1 MEEIQTLLNNA
12 KQLTEDGNI
21 KEGYFTHVALMEMLL
36 KQMHDV
42 KFVHHSIVSKP
53 AHYNSMISVMRTC
66 LTTAEDIVN
75 KHSHSAVSS
84 TPPASRRSSMLGAVG
99 TTKSRGTPPVDVSV
113 QSATPTHEEE
123 DPIATSSSADRAGK
137 IAPPLPPK
145 PSRMHNK
152 PAVPPKPARSGTSSK
167 PTSPVVTPNHTGS
180 AITSQTIPPNA
191 TDHSTPSTSLNE
203 GAKPEVGRQKIPA
216 PIPPRSRPKTM
227 PDASTL
233 KPLPVARPM
242 SVSTTVDTLNDS
254 TLLRIVAEGEI
265 DPTNLAPA
273 QTNSGDSLTPS
284 SRQSSYH
291 VPNIPVPPLLTTY
304 RLIQAKHDKLDS
316 ELKQLKEKKRHLI
329 SGMKDQDGATESD
342 INNAIMTYTS
352 LTADAKLTLN
362 KVRTIYMSAATI
374 PSVLQFQPHLVAY
387 QITLIEA
394 AIFIEIPVECLLV
407 HSARTPHP
415 RIVASTD
422 FFNYTTR
429 LIEHSILLPQEASHR
444 AQHINHWIKVAA
456 KCQDLNNYQT
466 LKAIVSALGTP
477 PVQRLKR
484 TWACIPK
491 KSMIRLDAMNEL
503 MSETQNYGRYR
514 EHMGMVNTG
523 MVNGRSVSQIKA
535 EHGARPT
542 VPFLG
547 TFIHDIT
554 YLLAAVKSQH
564 LDKPSD
570 DMRIQEVLS
579 TMENFQRGPR
589 YPPVP
594 SASYI
599 KASTSRSSFRPTSFT
614 NALHRSSS
622 KKDRLSGTS
631 LFSGVDDDDEEV
643 RDLEE
648 QQQLITQYLLM
659 RPWVNEETVDELSN
673 LREPPTQRQ
682 ISSPSSRSSG
692 GAGSGNYTSSI
703 MSNTSS
709 TFVRLSASNA
719 SGTDSRPT
727 SMDEYADGGRSSMA
741 SEDAESLK
749 RGFWPFRRS
758 HEGHRPNSLIAG
770 DRASINSMRRSA
782 SEINVSKIDD
792 TNSDDEDDDI
802 AEEPFGWSNSASA
815 DPEHQDHY
823 KQSLAQRLAGEFERR
838 QN

>member
-1 MEEIQTLLNNA
+1 M
-12 KQLTEDGNI
+12 
-21 KEGYFTHVALMEMLL
+21 
-36 KQMHDV
+36 
-42 KFVHHSIVSKP
+42 
-53 AHYNSMISVMRTC
+53 
-66 LTTAEDIVN
+66 
-75 KHSHSAVSS
+75 
-84 TPPASRRSSMLGAVG
+84 
-99 TTKSRGTPPVDVSV
+99 
-113 QSATPTHEEE
+113 
-123 DPIATSSSADRAGK
+123 
-137 IAPPLPPK
+137 
-145 PSRMHNK
+145 
-152 PAVPPKPARSGTSSK
+152 
-167 PTSPVVTPNHTGS
+167 
-180 AITSQTIPPNA
+180 
-191 TDHSTPSTSLNE
+191 
-203 GAKPEVGRQKIPA
+203 
-216 PIPPRSRPKTM
+216 TM
-227 PDASTL
+227 PDPSTL
-233 KPLPVARPM
+233 KASSVPRPM
-242 SVSTTVDTLNDS
+242 SVSTTVDNLNDS
-254 TLLRIVAEGEI
+254 ALLRVVAEGEI

-284 SRQSSYH
+284 SRQSTYH

-304 RLIQAKHDKLDS
+304 RLIQAKHDNLDS
-316 ELKQLKEKKRHLI
+316 ELKLLKEKKRDLL
-329 SGMKDQDGATESD
+329 SGNKNKDGATESD

-394 AIFIEIPVECLLV
+394 SIFIEIPVDCLLV

-444 AQHINHWIKVAA
+444 AQHINHWIKIAA

-491 KSMIRLDAMNEL
+491 KSMLKLEAMNEL
-503 MSETQNYGRYR
+503 MSEAQNYGRYR

-523 MVNGRSVSQIKA
+523 MINGRSVAQIKA
-535 EHGARPT
+535 EHAARPT

-547 TFIHDIT
+547 TFILDIT
-554 YLLAAVKSQH
+554 YLLAAIKSQK
-564 LDKPSD
+564 LAKPTD
-570 DMRIQEVLS
+570 DVRVQEVLA
-579 TMENFQRGPR
+579 TMEKFQRGPR

-599 KASTSRSSFRPTSFT
+599 KTSTARPSFRPSSFT
-614 NALHRSSS
+614 NALHRTSS
-622 KKDRLSGTS
+622 KKDRLSTPS
-631 LFSGVDDDDEEV
+631 LFSGVDEDDEEV

-659 RPWVNEETVDELSN
+659 RPWVNEETVDELSS
-673 LREPPTQRQ
+673 LREPPSQRQ
-682 ISSPSSRSSG
+682 GSSPSSRSSG

-703 MSNTSS
+703 MSNSSS
-709 TFVRLSASNA
+709 TFVRLSASNG

-727 SMDEYADGGRSSMA
+727 SMDEYADGGRSSLA

-782 SEINVSKIDD
+782 SEINISKIDD
-792 TNSDDEDDDI
+792 TNSDDEGDEDD
-802 AEEPFGWSNSASA
+802 AREEHFGWTNAST
-815 DPEHQDHY
+815 DPKQQDHF
-823 KQSLAQRLAGEFERR
+823 KQSLAQRLVGEFERR

>member
-1 MEEIQTLLNNA
+1 M
-12 KQLTEDGNI
+12 
-21 KEGYFTHVALMEMLL
+21 
-36 KQMHDV
+36 
-42 KFVHHSIVSKP
+42 
-53 AHYNSMISVMRTC
+53 
-66 LTTAEDIVN
+66 
-75 KHSHSAVSS
+75 
-84 TPPASRRSSMLGAVG
+84 
-99 TTKSRGTPPVDVSV
+99 
-113 QSATPTHEEE
+113 
-123 DPIATSSSADRAGK
+123 
-137 IAPPLPPK
+137 
-145 PSRMHNK
+145 
-152 PAVPPKPARSGTSSK
+152 
-167 PTSPVVTPNHTGS
+167 
-180 AITSQTIPPNA
+180 
-191 TDHSTPSTSLNE
+191 
-203 GAKPEVGRQKIPA
+203 
-216 PIPPRSRPKTM
+216 TM
-227 PDASTL
+227 PDPSTL
-233 KPLPVARPM
+233 KASSVPRPM
-242 SVSTTVDTLNDS
+242 SVSTTVDNLNDS
-254 TLLRIVAEGEI
+254 ALLRVVAEGEI

-284 SRQSSYH
+284 SRQSAYH

-304 RLIQAKHDKLDS
+304 RLIQAKHDNLDS
-316 ELKQLKEKKRHLI
+316 ELKLLKEKKRDLL
-329 SGMKDQDGATESD
+329 SGNKNKDGATESD

-394 AIFIEIPVECLLV
+394 SIFIEIPVDCLLV

-444 AQHINHWIKVAA
+444 AQHINHWIKIAA

-491 KSMIRLDAMNEL
+491 KSMLKLEAMNEL
-503 MSETQNYGRYR
+503 MSEAQNYGRYR

-523 MVNGRSVSQIKA
+523 MINGRSVAQIKA
-535 EHGARPT
+535 EHAARPT

-547 TFIHDIT
+547 TFILDIT
-554 YLLAAVKSQH
+554 YLLAAIKSQK
-564 LDKPSD
+564 LAKPTD
-570 DMRIQEVLS
+570 DLRVQEVLA
-579 TMENFQRGPR
+579 TMEKFQRGPR
-589 YPPVP
+589 YPLVP

-599 KASTSRSSFRPTSFT
+599 KTSTARPSFRPTSFT
-614 NALHRSSS
+614 NALHRTSS
-622 KKDRLSGTS
+622 KKDRLSATS
-631 LFSGVDDDDEEV
+631 LFSGVDEDDEEV

-659 RPWVNEETVDELSN
+659 RPWVNEETVDELSS
-673 LREPPTQRQ
+673 LREPPSQRQ
-682 ISSPSSRSSG
+682 GSSPSSRSSG

-709 TFVRLSASNA
+709 TFVRLSASNG

-727 SMDEYADGGRSSMA
+727 SMDEYADGGRSSLA

-770 DRASINSMRRSA
+770 DRASITSMRRSA
-782 SEINVSKIDD
+782 SEINISKIHD
-792 TNSDDEDDDI
+792 TNSDDEGDEDD
-802 AEEPFGWSNSASA
+802 ATEEHFGWTNAST
-815 DPEHQDHY
+815 DPKQQDHF